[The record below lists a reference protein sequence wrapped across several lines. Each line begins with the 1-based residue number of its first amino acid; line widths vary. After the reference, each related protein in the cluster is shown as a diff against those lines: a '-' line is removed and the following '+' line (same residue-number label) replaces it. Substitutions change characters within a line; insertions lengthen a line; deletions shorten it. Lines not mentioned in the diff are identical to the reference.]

1 MGNIVLVG
9 FMGTG
14 KTTTGKLLADRLGW
28 RFVDIDH
35 AIEAECGMCVGD
47 IFSTHG
53 EAFFREKERATIQKM
68 SACRELVIATGGG
81 AILSSENVQN
91 LQQCGTVVTLEARP
105 DVVLQRIEQDPT
117 PRPLLKRPDKQYA
130 IRQLMQER
138 AARYKIAE
146 LYIDTSSIT
155 PGTAADTI
163 IDFVQNRGQRVSF
176 GA

>member
-1 MGNIVLVG
+1 M
-9 FMGTG
+9 
-14 KTTTGKLLADRLGW
+14 
-28 RFVDIDH
+28 
-35 AIEAECGMCVGD
+35 
-47 IFSTHG
+47 
-53 EAFFREKERATIQKM
+53 
-68 SACRELVIATGGG
+68 VIATGGG

>member
-1 MGNIVLVG
+1 MSNIVLVG

-14 KTTTGKLLADRLGW
+14 KTTTGQILAKKLGW
-28 RFVDIDH
+28 RFIDIDR

-53 EAFFREKERATIQKM
+53 EAFFREKERTTIERM
-68 SACRELVIATGGG
+68 VSCREMIIATGGG
-81 AILSSENVQN
+81 AVISSENVKN
-91 LQQCGTVVTLEARP
+91 LQQCGTVVTLEAKP
-105 DVVLQRIEQDPT
+105 DVVLQRIEKDPT

-155 PGTAADTI
+155 PGAVADRI
-163 IDFVQNRGQRVSF
+163 INFVEMRQCAN
-176 GA
+176 A